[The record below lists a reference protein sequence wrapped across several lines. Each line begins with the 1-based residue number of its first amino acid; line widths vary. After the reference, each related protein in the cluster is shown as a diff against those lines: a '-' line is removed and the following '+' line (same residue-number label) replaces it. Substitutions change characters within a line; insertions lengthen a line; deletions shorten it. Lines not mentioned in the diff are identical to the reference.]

1 MAGMRALPDSEVR
14 DPDRSVDPC
23 RRRWFPVLPAHGTDR
38 THPPD
43 PVGGH
48 RSSSWCRSQDGL
60 SMPELMNRLGR
71 NDKTDVPGHLAFFAS
86 AGEPW
91 SSRTISIATWN
102 YFSLSRLYSTPLSR
116 WSSDNVPEGSDLREK
131 TPFLTPV
138 EVLSDNR

>member
-1 MAGMRALPDSEVR
+1 MAGMRALPDSGVR

-71 NDKTDVPGHLAFFAS
+71 NDKTDVPGHLAFFVDC
-86 AGEPW
+86 GTDHG
-91 SSRTISIATWN
+91 SSFGRGAMVQSHYFDCNMELLFPIKTILNTIIQM
-102 YFSLSRLYSTPLSR
+102 
-116 WSSDNVPEGSDLREK
+116 
-131 TPFLTPV
+131 V
-138 EVLSDNR
+138 ER